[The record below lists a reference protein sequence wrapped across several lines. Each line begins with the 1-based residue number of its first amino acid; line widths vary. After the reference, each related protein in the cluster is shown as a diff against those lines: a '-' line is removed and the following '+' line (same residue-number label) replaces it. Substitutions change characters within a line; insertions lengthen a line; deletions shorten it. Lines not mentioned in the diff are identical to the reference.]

1 MQEVSVEIHHEGA
14 GGLGAVLDFFF
25 LSQLTPLML
34 DLTMIN
40 DTNNGD
46 LIIGFRSADEWLIVD
61 SKVSTTGSQ
70 REQVHPDFTKPA
82 L

>member
-1 MQEVSVEIHHEGA
+1 MLRV
-14 GGLGAVLDFFF
+14 GGGRVGGCIGIFF

-34 DLTMIN
+34 ELTMIN

-46 LIIGFRSADEWLIVD
+46 LIIGFRSADGWLIVD

-70 REQVHPDFTKPA
+70 REQVHPDFTRLA